1 MNFTI
6 LKDRLYYLRQN
17 CIDKLKSNPQADV
30 ISEKKQIECL
40 LFWIQ
45 EFEHHQISNQH
56 KIVCL
61 PPSSSVFRVIDENDT
76 DNRELWTDL
85 SKQDDS
91 FILYPG
97 DLILKSTKQ

>member
-6 LKDRLYYLRQN
+6 LKERLNCLRQN
-17 CIDKLKSNPQADV
+17 CIDKLKSSPQTAV
-30 ISEKKQIECL
+30 ISEKKQIECI

-61 PPSSSVFRVIDENDT
+61 PPSLSVFRVINENDT
-76 DNRELWTDL
+76 DDRGLWTDL

-97 DLILKSTKQ
+97 DLILKSMKQ